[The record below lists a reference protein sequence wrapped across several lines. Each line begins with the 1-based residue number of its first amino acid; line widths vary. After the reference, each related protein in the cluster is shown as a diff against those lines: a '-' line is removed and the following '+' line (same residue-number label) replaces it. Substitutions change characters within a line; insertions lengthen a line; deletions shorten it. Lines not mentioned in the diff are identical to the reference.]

1 MLLLPATLTSREA
14 KVTLAMLKQAL
25 RSEGGEGPVVVD
37 AGSLNHLDSAALA
50 VLLEVDRLANAWGRV
65 FAVRRAPPQLAALA
79 KLYGLDTLLLKDES
93 AGAAAAS
100 AAARPQRSPAE

>member
-25 RSEGGEGPVVVD
+25 QSEAGEEPVVVD

-50 VLLEVDRLANAWGRV
+50 VLLEVDRLAKAWGRV
-65 FAVRRAPPQLAALA
+65 FAVRRAPPKLAALA
-79 KLYGLDTLLLKDES
+79 KLYGLDTLLLRSES
-93 AGAAAAS
+93 AGAATSPGTA
-100 AAARPQRSPAE
+100 PQRSPAE

>member
-25 RSEGGEGPVVVD
+25 QSEGGEGPDVVD

-50 VLLEVDRLANAWGRV
+50 VLLEVDRLAGAWGRV
-65 FAVRRAPPQLAALA
+65 FAVRRPPPKLAALA
-79 KLYGLDTLLLKDES
+79 KLYGLDTLLLKDEA
-93 AGAAAAS
+93 AGDAP
-100 AAARPQRSPAE
+100 ARAPVQRSPAA